1 MLGYIITIGTV
12 ALIYALA
19 VLGLNILTG
28 YAKQVSL
35 GQAAIFAIGAYSQA
49 LLVARSGLPFLL
61 SLLCSILITMF
72 LGTFLGLP
80 SLRVSHDHL
89 VLTTIGL
96 NFIII
101 GIVEYFDFFG
111 GALGIVGLRTPVVF
125 GYALR
130 TLEYFIFVFTIVIIA
145 LFLMYQISKTWAK
158 LLMEA
163 TGEDEL
169 AVATLGLNPTKIKLL
184 AFGLSSAFTGLAGA
198 LWAQY
203 VGSVFPR
210 NFTLELS
217 VVMLSMLVFGGMG
230 MIKGALFG
238 SILLY
243 CLPEIFRSIQNYR
256 MLLYGLILAAM
267 VIWQPSGLLGR
278 EGLFSRANEHLRLR
292 LSSLRSAHISKT

>member
-12 ALIYALA
+12 ALINSLA
-19 VLGLNILTG
+19 VLGLNVLTG

-49 LLVARSGLPFLL
+49 LLVVRSGLPFLL
-61 SLLCSILITMF
+61 ALLCSILIATF
-72 LGTFLGLP
+72 LGTLLGLP

-96 NFIII
+96 NFIVIAFL
-101 GIVEYFDFFG
+101 EYFDFFG
-111 GALGIVGLRTPVVF
+111 GALGIVGLRTPVVL

-130 TLEYFIFVFTIVIIA
+130 TFEYFVFVIAILIIA

-169 AVATLGLNPTKIKLL
+169 AVATLGLNTTKIKLL

-217 VVMLSMLVFGGMG
+217 IIMLSMLVFGGMG
-230 MIKGALFG
+230 MIKGALLG

-243 CLPEIFRSIQNYR
+243 CLPEIFRPIQNYR

-278 EGLFSRANEHLRLR
+278 EGLLSRATEHLRNR
-292 LSSLRSAHISKT
+292 FSSTRQTHISKA